1 MLGYLRSLGRLPK
14 AVHFYLLS
22 EMLFGIGAGMTII
35 LNFHFLALGFDTTV
49 IGIATA
55 CNSIA
60 VAAFS
65 YPAGMVTDRYGAKV
79 AMQIGCGILVL
90 SYLSIGLVS
99 TPIGLYLS
107 QCLLG
112 MGFSFVISCE
122 FPYIMSLCERKED
135 ETTAYNMLIAAF
147 TIALSLG
154 NILGSHLPPHM
165 PKGNTMYQTTIFLVV
180 LSYFLMFI
188 MRFFLPA
195 RSERVA
201 AEMRRKP
208 KRTGWKVAPS
218 RQVLLFVLYATING
232 VIYTLLGPFENV
244 IMRGR
249 FTLSD
254 DSIGYV
260 LAVNSFFLFLVSLF
274 TPYLMQTRFRRFLLY
289 LAFGVLL
296 FVMLMMGMKVSVY
309 AYTLFFLGKGMAG
322 TMINSF
328 VDSSM
333 MKATLEEERGLHSGL
348 RNLMRAVAG
357 SVASTLGGTLLAGG
371 DFHSIYFVTFLA
383 VGVQVVVYS
392 LFVRQQLTKDL
403 EESF

>member
-1 MLGYLRSLGRLPK
+1 MFGYLRSLGSLPK

-35 LNFHFLALGFDTTV
+35 LNFHFLALHFDTTV

-55 CNSIA
+55 CNSITI
-60 VAAFS
+60 AAFS
-65 YPAGMVTDRYGAKV
+65 YPAGMVTDRYGPKL
-79 AMQIGCGILVL
+79 AMLLGCGILVL
-90 SYLSIGLVS
+90 GNLSIGLATTS
-99 TPIGLYLS
+99 LGLYLA
-107 QCLLG
+107 QCVLG
-112 MGFSFVISCE
+112 MGTSFVISSE

-154 NILGSHLPPHM
+154 NILGSHLPPHL
-165 PKGNTMYQTTIFLVV
+165 PRGNTMYQTTIGLVV

-188 MRFFLPA
+188 MRLFLPA
-195 RSERVA
+195 RSARVA
-201 AEMRRKP
+201 EEMRRKP
-208 KRTGWKVAPS
+208 KRTGWKIKPS
-218 RQVLLFVLYATING
+218 RQVLLFVLYASING
-232 VIYTLLGPFENV
+232 VVYSLLGPFENV

-254 DSIGYV
+254 DTIGYV
-260 LAVNSFFLFLVSLF
+260 LAVNSFFLFLASLF
-274 TPYLMQTRFRRFLLY
+274 TPYLMQTRGRRFFLY
-289 LAFGVLL
+289 GAFGVLL
-296 FVMLMMGMKVSVY
+296 CMMLMMGLKVPVY
-309 AYTLFFLGKGMAG
+309 AYTLFFLGKGFAG

-357 SVASTLGGTLLAGG
+357 SIASTLGGTLLAGG

-383 VGVQVVVYS
+383 VGAQVVVYT